1 MHAAQIIAWLRAL
14 AWVTIAVVALWLL
27 TKIQFTMATFGLAA
41 ALSYLLYPA
50 VNWIFTHGIALVGR
64 QLSWSSSV
72 IIVYLTLPVLL
83 GLTLWVSVP
92 ALTGQIETM
101 SQNLP
106 HQMDRLQRAVTYWQG
121 RFDRV
126 HLPQAVRD
134 QMQALVTQS
143 LNRFAD
149 FMGNLVGHV
158 ANGLLS
164 TLTMM
169 LFFLVALIIS
179 NLILLTLPESTRQIY
194 DAVPERFRADIK
206 QLTYDVNVVFG
217 GFIKGTVILS
227 TLASVAVFG
236 LLSGLGLLSWL
247 GVPGMVTFQYAL
259 LLALATLVL
268 YPIPILGLIGLA
280 AIGGLAAYVQ
290 EGTSAVYVVSVI
302 SILVGTVV
310 SVDRLVGPR
319 VMSHAM
325 GVSPLFVMFS
335 AFAGA
340 ELFGFWGMIVGVPM
354 AAAIKVLFRYVR
366 LRFLQ
371 PEGAELNVASMMG
384 AAPTLHPLT
393 ESLAFKGADHLHTVV
408 KAASPSLPSALADAT
423 AAPPAPAPA
432 TPAVSP

>member
-14 AWVTIAVVALWLL
+14 AWVAIGVVALWLL

-64 QLSWSSSV
+64 QLSWSFSV
-72 IIVYLTLPVLL
+72 IVVYLTLPVLL

-106 HQMDRLQRAVTYWQG
+106 QQMERLQRAVTYWQG
-121 RFDRV
+121 RFDKV

-169 LFFLVALIIS
+169 VFFLVALIIS
-179 NLILLTLPESTRQIY
+179 NLILLALPESMRQIY
-194 DAVPERFRADIK
+194 DAVPERFRGDMK
-206 QLTYDVNVVFG
+206 QVTYEVNVVFG

-227 TLASVAVFG
+227 TLASVIIFG
-236 LLSGLGLLSWL
+236 LLNGLGLLSWL

-280 AIGGLAAYVQ
+280 AISGLAAYVQ
-290 EGTSAVYVVSVI
+290 DGTSAVYVMSVI
-302 SILVGTVV
+302 GIVVGTVV

-325 GVSPLFVMFS
+325 GVSPLFVMFA

-340 ELFGFWGMIVGVPM
+340 ELFGFWGMILGVPM
-354 AAAIKVLFRYVR
+354 AAALKVLFRYVR
-366 LRFLQ
+366 MRFLQ
-371 PEGAELNVASMMG
+371 PEGAELNMASMMG
-384 AAPTLHPLT
+384 TDSTPHHLT
-393 ESLAFKGADHLHTVV
+393 DNLSFKGPDHLHSVV
-408 KAASPSLPSALADAT
+408 AAAHADPSAAT
-423 AAPPAPAPA
+423 AEAPPTPLAPA

>member
-1 MHAAQIIAWLRAL
+1 MRVVRTKSRGMHAAQIIAWLRAS
-14 AWVTIAVVALWLL
+14 AWVAIAVVALWLL
-27 TKIQFTMATFGLAA
+27 TKIQYTIATFGLAA

-50 VNWIFTHGIALVGR
+50 VHWIFTHGIALVGR
-64 QLSWSSSV
+64 QLSWSLSV
-72 IIVYLTLPVLL
+72 FAVYLTLPVLL

-92 ALTGQIETM
+92 ALTAQIDTM

-106 HQMDRLQRAVTYWQG
+106 HQMERLQRAATYWQG

-126 HLPQAVRD
+126 RLPQAVRD

-158 ANGLLS
+158 ANGLFS

-179 NLILLTLPESTRQIY
+179 NLILLTLPDSMRQMY
-194 DAVPERFRADIK
+194 EAVPEQFRGDIK
-206 QLTYDVNVVFG
+206 QLIYEVNVVFG
-217 GFIKGTVILS
+217 GFIKGTFILS
-227 TLASVAVFG
+227 TLASLVVFG
-236 LLSGLGLLSWL
+236 LLNGLGLLSWL
-247 GVPGMVTFQYAL
+247 GMPDMVTFQYSL

-268 YPIPILGLIGLA
+268 YPIPILGLIGLV

-290 EGTSAVYVVSVI
+290 EGTSALYVLSVVG
-302 SILVGTVV
+302 ILVGTVL

-325 GVSPLFVMFS
+325 GVSPLFIMFS

-340 ELFGFWGMIVGVPM
+340 ELFGFWGMILGVPM
-354 AAAIKVLFRYVR
+354 AAAVKVLFRYVR
-366 LRFLQ
+366 SRFLS
-371 PEGAELNVASMMG
+371 PEGSALNVASILG
-384 AAPTLHPLT
+384 PETVPHLSD
-393 ESLAFKGADHLHTVV
+393 SLVLKGPDHLHSVV
-408 KAASPSLPSALADAT
+408 EAAHPDASSARPE
-423 AAPPAPAPA
+423 AP
-432 TPAVSP
+432 TVSP